1 MSEKETE
8 SAVITFSKKV
18 VIVTQAV
25 LAVLSLTAILG
36 GALGWW
42 LLRPITAEAST
53 RALADSLIVIDNRA
67 QDKRIDR
74 LTRIAELQATF
85 TLEPPGSA
93 ERARALTEFRQ
104 MRTITN

>member
-1 MSEKETE
+1 MRETE
-8 SAVITFSKKV
+8 GAVITFSKKV
-18 VIVTQAV
+18 VIITQAV

-42 LLRPITAEAST
+42 LMRPISAEAGT
-53 RALADSLIVIDNRA
+53 RALADSLNALNDRA
-67 QDKRIDR
+67 QDERIAR

-85 TLEPPGSA
+85 TLEPPGSP

-104 MRTITN
+104 MRTIAH